1 MKVRYKNGYEGHA
14 SEKVAA
20 ILAKKGEAVIINDKT
35 EAKADA
41 EAKAKADAEKADA
54 EKATP

>member
-1 MKVRYKNGYEGHA
+1 MKVRYKNGYEGH
-14 SEKVAA
+14 
-20 ILAKKGEAVIINDKT
+20 EAVIINDKT